1 MIRVL
6 LVDDH
11 AVVRTGFRLLLQA
24 HAEIAV
30 VGEADSGESAYQRYL
45 ELTPDVVVMDL
56 AMPGM
61 GGLEALRRIRAHHPQ
76 ARILTLSA
84 HDDPVHARRALRE
97 GARGFLSKRSAP
109 EALLEAITTVAA
121 GQRYLDLTLAQKLAL
136 AEVEHGGKSGVEQL
150 SEREFEVFVR
160 LAGGAGVQRI
170 AEDLKLSAS
179 TVGTHLYNIK
189 QKLGVS
195 NQSELTLIA
204 IRLFERLRPRAAH
217 AGFHCAR
224 SRSPR
229 RQVQG
234 RRSRGRPLHASHERF
249 HGEGKTQM

>member
-11 AVVRTGFRLLLQA
+11 AVVRTGFRLLLQS
-24 HAEIAV
+24 HAEISV
-30 VGEADSGESAYQRYL
+30 VGEADSGETACQRYL

-76 ARILTLSA
+76 ARVLALSA
-84 HDDPVHARRALRE
+84 HDDPLHARRALRE

-109 EALLEAITTVAA
+109 EALLEAISAVAS
-121 GQRYLDLTLAQKLAL
+121 GQRYLDRMLAQQLAL
-136 AEVEHGGKSGVEQL
+136 GEVEHAGKSAVEHL
-150 SEREFEVFVR
+150 TERELEVFMR
-160 LAGGAGVQRI
+160 LAGGASVQRI

-189 QKLGVS
+189 QKLGAS
-195 NQSELTLIA
+195 NQAELTLIA
-204 IRLFERLRPRAAH
+204 IRLGLIEA
-217 AGFHCAR
+217 
-224 SRSPR
+224 
-229 RQVQG
+229 
-234 RRSRGRPLHASHERF
+234 
-249 HGEGKTQM
+249 

>member
-24 HAEIAV
+24 QADTQV
-30 VGEADSGESAYQRYL
+30 VGEADSGEAACRLY
-45 ELTPDVVVMDL
+45 EDLTPDVVVMDL

-76 ARILTLSA
+76 ARVLALSA
-84 HDDPVHARRALRE
+84 HDDALHARRALRE

-109 EALLEAITTVAA
+109 EALLEAISAVAA
-121 GQRYLDLTLAQKLAL
+121 GQRYLDTALAQRLAL
-136 AEVEHGGKSGVEQL
+136 DEIGGGAKSPVERL

-160 LAGGAGVQRI
+160 LAAGGSVQRI
-170 AEDLKLSAS
+170 ADDLKLSAS

-195 NQSELTLIA
+195 NQSELTLLA
-204 IRLFERLRPRAAH
+204 IR
-217 AGFHCAR
+217 
-224 SRSPR
+224 
-229 RQVQG
+229 
-234 RRSRGRPLHASHERF
+234 
-249 HGEGKTQM
+249 HGLIDP

>member
-24 HAEIAV
+24 HPGTEV
-30 VGEADSGESAYQRYL
+30 VGEAASGEEACKRFE
-45 ELTPDVVVMDL
+45 ELMPDVVVMDL
-56 AMPGM
+56 SMPGM

-76 ARILTLSA
+76 ARVLTLSA
-84 HDDPVHARRALRE
+84 HDDAQHAQRALRE

-121 GQRYLDLTLAQKLAL
+121 GERYLDAELARKLAE
-136 AEVEHGGKSGVEQL
+136 ADGGSKSPVERL

-160 LAGGAGVQRI
+160 LARGHTVQRI

-179 TVGTHLYNIK
+179 TIGTHLYNIK
-189 QKLGVS
+189 QKLGVA

-204 IRLFERLRPRAAH
+204 IR
-217 AGFHCAR
+217 
-224 SRSPR
+224 
-229 RQVQG
+229 
-234 RRSRGRPLHASHERF
+234 
-249 HGEGKTQM
+249 HGLIEA

>member
-24 HAEIAV
+24 HPGTAV
-30 VGEADSGESAYQRYL
+30 VGEADSGEEACKRFL
-45 ELTPDVVVMDL
+45 ELKPDVVVMDL
-56 AMPGM
+56 SMPGM

-76 ARILTLSA
+76 ARVLTLSA
-84 HDDPVHARRALRE
+84 HDDPQHAQRALRE

-109 EALLEAITTVAA
+109 ETLLEAIRTVAS
-121 GQRYLDLTLAQKLAL
+121 GERYLDAELAKKLAL
-136 AEVEHGGKSGVEQL
+136 AGADGGSKSPVERL

-160 LAGGAGVQRI
+160 LARGHTVQRI

-179 TVGTHLYNIK
+179 TIGTHLYNIK
-189 QKLGVS
+189 QKLSVA

-204 IRLFERLRPRAAH
+204 IR
-217 AGFHCAR
+217 
-224 SRSPR
+224 
-229 RQVQG
+229 
-234 RRSRGRPLHASHERF
+234 
-249 HGEGKTQM
+249 HGLIEA